1 MIGEKKMTRRETV
14 LKKFLEYE
22 KETDERI
29 KLGIEQN
36 RKGFMK
42 ITVKDK
48 DGNSVKGAKIE
59 AKLKKH
65 EFLYGANLFMLDELE
80 TPEKNE
86 LYKKY
91 FKEGFNAATLPFYWD
106 ALEPEKGKP
115 RFAKDSQKIY
125 RRPAPDLCL
134 EFCEENNI
142 TPRGHCL
149 TYINFTPSWL
159 DVDDIYEYRR
169 ALEKRYREIA
179 ERYSER
185 IHSWDVINELF
196 CTERERGAYFESD
209 NYLNDSFDLAEKYFR
224 ANELTI
230 NEATENV
237 WQNGHFAFNRSG
249 YYLMIEKALREGR
262 RIDCVGMQCHA
273 FVKKENEGSLTASIY
288 NPKRVFDVL
297 DRYEKLGLP
306 ILITEIT
313 VPCYS
318 PSDEDKDIQMEI
330 LTRLFEIWFSHKA
343 VEGAIYWNLVDGYAA
358 FAPQGDM
365 KAGENYYY
373 GGLVD
378 FDFNPK
384 PSYYAIKK
392 LFTEKWTTS
401 EALETDENGNAAFRG
416 FYGEYEITVNGKSY
430 KAVNSSKKKNSITIT
445 I

>member
-1 MIGEKKMTRRETV
+1 MTRREVV
-14 LKKFLEYE
+14 LKKF
-22 KETDERI
+22 KEFEAETEERVR
-29 KLGIEQN
+29 LGVEQN
-36 RKGFMK
+36 RKGFAK

-48 DGNSVKGAKIE
+48 DENAVPSAKVE
-59 AKLKKH
+59 VKLKKH

-91 FKEGFNAATLPFYWD
+91 FSEGFNAATLPFYWD

-115 RFAKDSQKIY
+115 RFENDSKKIY

-149 TYINFTPSWL
+149 TYINFTPDWL

-169 ALEKRYREIA
+169 ALEKRYKEIA

-196 CTERERGAYFESD
+196 CTGNERGAYFESD
-209 NYLNDSFDLAEKYFR
+209 NYLNDSFDLGEKYFR

-237 WQNGHFAFNRSG
+237 WDDNHFSFNRSG

-262 RIDCVGMQCHA
+262 RIDCVGIQCHA
-273 FVKKENEGSLTASIY
+273 FRRKEQEHLFTKYIY
-288 NPKRVFDVL
+288 NPKRIFKVL
-297 DRYEKLGLP
+297 DQYEKLGLP
-306 ILITEIT
+306 ILITEVTI
-313 VPCYS
+313 PCYS
-318 PSDEDKDIQMEI
+318 DSDEDKDIQKEL

-365 KAGENYYY
+365 TAGENYYY

-378 FDFNPK
+378 FNFNPK

-392 LFTEKWTTS
+392 LFTEKWTTNES
-401 EALETDENGNAAFRG
+401 LETDANGRATFKG
-416 FYGEYEITVNGKSY
+416 FYGEYEITVNGKTY
-430 KAVNSSKKKNSITIT
+430 KAVNSSKKKNEITIV

>member
-1 MIGEKKMTRRETV
+1 MSRRENV
-14 LKKFLEYE
+14 LKKFIEYDIE
-22 KETDERI
+22 TKERVR
-29 KLGIEQN
+29 LGVEQN
-36 RKGFMK
+36 RKGFVK
-42 ITVKDK
+42 LTVKDK
-48 DGNSVKGAKIE
+48 SGNVVPDAKIE
-59 AKLKKH
+59 LKLKKH

-91 FKEGFNAATLPFYWD
+91 FSEGFNAATLPFYWD
-106 ALEPEKGKP
+106 ALEPIQGKP
-115 RFAKDSQKIY
+115 RFAKDSEKIY

-159 DVDDIYEYRR
+159 DRNDIPAYRR
-169 ALEKRYREIA
+169 ALEKRYKDIS
-179 ERYSER
+179 ERYSSR
-185 IHSWDVINELF
+185 IHSWDVINELY
-196 CTERERGAYFESD
+196 CTEAERGAYFESD
-209 NYLNDSFDLAEKYFR
+209 NYLNDSFDMAEKYFR
-224 ANELTI
+224 PNQLTL

-237 WQNGHFAFNRSG
+237 WRNGSFAFNRSG

-273 FVKKENEGSLTASIY
+273 FVKKEDEESLTTNIY
-288 NPKRVFDVL
+288 NPKRVFAVL
-297 DRYEKLGLP
+297 DQYEKLGLP
-306 ILITEIT
+306 LLITEIT
-313 VPCYS
+313 IPCYS
-318 PSDEDKDIQMEI
+318 PNDEDKDIQAEI

-365 KAGENYYY
+365 TAGENYYY

-378 FDFNPK
+378 FNFNPK

-392 LFTEKWTTS
+392 LFTEKWTTNES
-401 EALETDENGNAAFRG
+401 LTADKNGKASFKG
-416 FYGEYEITVNGKSY
+416 FFGEYDVTVNGKPCTFT
-430 KAVNSSKKKNSITIT
+430 ASSKRKNDITLVI
-445 I
+445 

>member
-1 MIGEKKMTRRETV
+1 MNRRDTV
-14 LKKFLEYE
+14 LKKFLEYD
-22 KETDERI
+22 KETAERVR
-29 KLGIEQN
+29 LGVEQN
-36 RKGFMK
+36 RKGFVK
-42 ITVKDK
+42 LSVKDK
-48 DGNSVKGAKIE
+48 DGNVIPNAQVEI
-59 AKLKKH
+59 KLKKH

-86 LYKKY
+86 LYKRY

-106 ALEPEKGKP
+106 ALEPTKGKP
-115 RFAKDSQKIY
+115 RFAKDSEKIY

-149 TYINFTPSWL
+149 TYINFTPKWL
-159 DVDDIYEYRR
+159 DVNDISEYRR
-169 ALEKRYREIA
+169 ALEKRYKEIS

-185 IHSWDVINELF
+185 IHSWDVINELL
-196 CTERERGAYFESD
+196 CTEAERGAYFESD

-224 ANELTI
+224 PNQLTL
-230 NEATENV
+230 NEATESI
-237 WQNGHFAFNRSG
+237 WQDRCFAFNRSG

-273 FVKKENEGSLTASIY
+273 FVKKENEASLTSNIY
-288 NPKRVFDVL
+288 NPKRIFDVL

-313 VPCYS
+313 IPCYS
-318 PSDEDKDIQMEI
+318 PSEEDKDIQAEI

-365 KAGENYYY
+365 TAGENYFY

-392 LFTEKWTTS
+392 LFTERWTTNES
-401 EALETDENGNAAFRG
+401 FTADDNGKASFRG
-416 FYGEYEITVNGKSY
+416 FFGEYEATVNGKTCSFT
-430 KAVNSSKKKNSITIT
+430 ASSKHKNDITLVI
-445 I
+445 